1 MFRPSLP
8 SPPPAPSDYQVLTS
22 DIALLQSE
30 SPEAEVRITLPQ
42 EPLEGND
49 DLGVESFTLLLSDEL
64 ELAPANVFFRLSI
77 VNIEDAGKTLS
88 DRCVFFAY

>member
-1 MFRPSLP
+1 M
-8 SPPPAPSDYQVLTS
+8 LTS

-42 EPLEGND
+42 EPLEEND

-64 ELAPANVFFRLSI
+64 ELAPANVFFRMAV
-77 VNIEDAGKTLS
+77 VNIEDAGKRTI
-88 DRCVFFAY
+88 RCGVSFAYCHESVHA